1 MDLPSVCTDR
11 QVIKFCRL
19 QDELVEW
26 QDKCV
31 NQSASVH
38 LQTQMSLISIH
49 CGMN

>member
-1 MDLPSVCTDR
+1 MDLASAFIDR

-26 QDKCV
+26 RMSV
-31 NQSASVH
+31 LTQSASVH
-38 LQTQMSLISIH
+38 LQAQMRLISIH